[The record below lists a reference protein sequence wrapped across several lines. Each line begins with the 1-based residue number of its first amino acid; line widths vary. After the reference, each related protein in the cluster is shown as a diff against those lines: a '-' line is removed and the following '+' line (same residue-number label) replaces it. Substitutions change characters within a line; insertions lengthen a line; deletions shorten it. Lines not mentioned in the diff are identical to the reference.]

1 MNLTNWGRF
10 GLLAALWGCSFAFIK
25 MSLEAFAPLQ
35 LASGRLI
42 VGALVVFA
50 ILALKRLSLPSRK
63 IWGHIAVAS
72 VFGNVIPFT
81 LFAIGEQHT
90 TATTAGVIQGAT
102 PLITMGVAALALSE
116 EKPTS
121 RKVVGLFGGF
131 LGLIVVVGPW
141 NTDGF
146 GTLGGQLA
154 CVGAAASYAVSFV
167 YVRRFIGPHKL
178 PALSVTAA
186 QLGSAAVITVVV
198 TTFMTG
204 WTLHGDLTAKPLLAL
219 LVLGAA
225 STGIAFALLNR
236 LIADAGPT
244 TASGVNYLVPV
255 FSVAVGVLALGEP
268 LTWNVPVGGIVVIA
282 ALALAEGRISALSK
296 RTEPAPPVPA
306 VPPVPAAPAAPARV
320 PEKACP

>member
-1 MNLTNWGRF
+1 MNLANWGRF

-35 LASGRLI
+35 LASGRLV
-42 VGALVVFA
+42 VGALVVA
-50 ILALKRLSLPSRK
+50 AMLALKRLPLPGRPL
-63 IWGHIAVAS
+63 WGHIAVAS

-90 TATTAGVIQGAT
+90 TATIAGVIQGAT

-116 EKPTS
+116 EKPTR
-121 RKVVGLFGGF
+121 RKVIGLVGGFVGL
-131 LGLIVVVGPW
+131 IIVVGPW

-146 GTLGGQLA
+146 GSIGGQLA

-167 YVRRFIGPHKL
+167 YIRRFIGPHKL

-186 QLGSAAVITVVV
+186 QLGMASVITVVL
-198 TTFMTG
+198 TTFVTG
-204 WTLHGDLTAKPLLAL
+204 WSLHGDLTAKPLLAL

-255 FSVAVGVLALGEP
+255 FSVVVGVLALGEP
-268 LTWNVPVGGIVVIA
+268 MSWNVPVGGVLVIA
-282 ALALAEGRISALSK
+282 ALALAEGRISSLSRAGK
-296 RTEPAPPVPA
+296 PKPTAPV
-306 VPPVPAAPAAPARV
+306 APDRV
-320 PEKACP
+320 PEESRP

>member
-1 MNLTNWGRF
+1 MNLANWGRF

-35 LASGRLI
+35 LASGRLV
-42 VGALVVFA
+42 VGALVVVA
-50 ILALKRLSLPSRK
+50 ILAVKRLPLPGRPL
-63 IWGHIAVAS
+63 WGHIAVAS

-90 TATTAGVIQGAT
+90 TATIAGVIQGAT
-102 PLITMGVAALALSE
+102 PLITLGVAALALSE
-116 EKPTS
+116 EKPTR
-121 RKVVGLFGGF
+121 RKVAGLVGGFVGL
-131 LGLIVVVGPW
+131 IIVVGPW

-146 GTLGGQLA
+146 GSIGGQLA

-167 YVRRFIGPHKL
+167 YIRRFIGPHKL

-186 QLGSAAVITVVV
+186 QLGAAAVITVVL
-198 TTFMTG
+198 TTFVTG
-204 WTLHGDLTAKPLLAL
+204 WSLHGDLTAKPLFAL

-255 FSVAVGVLALGEP
+255 FSVVVGVLALSEP
-268 LTWNVPVGGIVVIA
+268 LSWNVPVGGVIVIA
-282 ALALAEGRISALSK
+282 ALALAEGRISSLSRAGK
-296 RTEPAPPVPA
+296 PRPTSPVAPDRVPA
-306 VPPVPAAPAAPARV
+306 KSRS
-320 PEKACP
+320 

>member
-1 MNLTNWGRF
+1 MNLANWGRF

-35 LASGRLI
+35 LASGRLV
-42 VGALVVFA
+42 VGALVVA
-50 ILALKRLSLPSRK
+50 AMLALKRLPLPGRPL
-63 IWGHIAVAS
+63 WGHIAVAS

-90 TATTAGVIQGAT
+90 TATIAGVIQGAT

-116 EKPTS
+116 EKPTR
-121 RKVVGLFGGF
+121 RKVIGLVGGFVGL
-131 LGLIVVVGPW
+131 IIVVGPW

-146 GTLGGQLA
+146 GSIGGQLA

-167 YVRRFIGPHKL
+167 YIRRFIGPHKL

-186 QLGSAAVITVVV
+186 QLGMASVITVVL
-198 TTFMTG
+198 TTFVTG
-204 WTLHGDLTAKPLLAL
+204 WSLHGDLTAKPLLAL

-255 FSVAVGVLALGEP
+255 FSVVVGVLALGEP
-268 LTWNVPVGGIVVIA
+268 MSWNVPVGGVLVIA
-282 ALALAEGRISALSK
+282 ALALAEGRISSLSRAGK
-296 RTEPAPPVPA
+296 PKPTAPV
-306 VPPVPAAPAAPARV
+306 APDRV
-320 PEKACP
+320 PEKSRP

>member
-1 MNLTNWGRF
+1 MNLVNWGRF

-42 VGALVVFA
+42 VGALVVLG
-50 ILALKRLSLPSRK
+50 ILALKRLAFPSRK
-63 IWGHIAVAS
+63 LWGHIAVAS
-72 VFGNVIPFT
+72 VFGNVVPFT

-102 PLITMGVAALALSE
+102 PLITLGVAALALSE
-116 EKPTS
+116 EKPTG
-121 RKVVGLFGGF
+121 RKVAGLVGGF
-131 LGLIVVVGPW
+131 IGLIVVVGPW

-146 GTLGGQLA
+146 GTIGGQLA

-167 YVRRFIGPHKL
+167 YIRRFIGPHKL

-186 QLGSAAVITVVV
+186 QLSMAAVITVVV
-198 TTFMTG
+198 TTLMTG
-204 WTLHGDLTAKPLLAL
+204 WTLHGDLTLKPLLAL

-255 FSVAVGVLALGEP
+255 FSVVVGVLALGEP
-268 LTWNVPVGGIVVIA
+268 LTWNVPVGGVVVIA
-282 ALALAEGRISALSK
+282 ALAVAEGRVSALSQRAK
-296 RTEPAPPVPA
+296 TVPPAPV
-306 VPPVPAAPAAPARV
+306 APARV
-320 PEKACP
+320 PEESCP